1 MQAMALYRTSIGKK
15 VIMALSGVIWI
26 GYVVMHMYGNL
37 KAFSGQLYFDA
48 YAEGLRSLGAPVFG
62 HLHLLTIARIVFVL
76 SIVVHVWAALSLY
89 RQAVRARPDS
99 YATARVV
106 QANYASRTMR
116 YGGIVIALFL
126 LFHLAQLTWGVQSVH
141 NEFVRGDAYHNLVA
155 AFQSPLVVALYMV
168 ALIALGFHLF
178 HGAWSMFQTLGLNS
192 QRYDGI
198 IKGLAWIL
206 AIGVPLG
213 FAVVPIAIQLNILS

>member
-99 YATARVV
+99 YAMARVV